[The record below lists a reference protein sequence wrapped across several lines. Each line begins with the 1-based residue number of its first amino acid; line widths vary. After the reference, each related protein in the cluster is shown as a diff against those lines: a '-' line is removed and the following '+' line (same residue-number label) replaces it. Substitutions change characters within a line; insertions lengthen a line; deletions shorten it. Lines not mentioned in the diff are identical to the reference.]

1 MPNTFNFR
9 LVSPEAELMAEPV
22 FEATVPGSEGEFGVR
37 AGHMPLVATLRP
49 GVVAVQAANNPNP
62 VRYFVSGGF
71 AEVNATACAVLA
83 EQAVDVLSLNAGQIT
98 VEINGLRARLAQA
111 LDEGTR
117 AALRTDL
124 AIAQARLTAAQ
135 TH

>member
-1 MPNTFNFR
+1 
-9 LVSPEAELMAEPV
+9 MAEPV

-71 AEVNATACAVLA
+71 AEVNAASCTVLA
-83 EQAVDVLSLNAGQIT
+83 EQAVDVLSLNAGQIAA
-98 VEINGLRARLAQA
+98 EIDGLNTRLAQA
-111 LDEGTR
+111 LDDGTR
-117 AALRTDL
+117 AALRAEL
-124 AIAQARLTAAQ
+124 AIAQARLTAARAA
-135 TH
+135 